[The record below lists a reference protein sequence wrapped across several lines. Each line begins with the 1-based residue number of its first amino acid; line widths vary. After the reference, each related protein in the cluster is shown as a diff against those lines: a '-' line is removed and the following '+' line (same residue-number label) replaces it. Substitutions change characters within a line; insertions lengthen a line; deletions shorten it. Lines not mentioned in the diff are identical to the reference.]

1 MDTTLPAICFIF
13 CILHA
18 PEPVAVNNYATE
30 CRVINPSKRDT
41 AETLKQ
47 VAREN
52 ARCRAAKGGK
62 K

>member
-13 CILHA
+13 CVLH
-18 PEPVAVNNYATE
+18 PPTPVQVNNFAQE
-30 CRVINPSKRDT
+30 CRVINPSRSDT
-41 AETLKQ
+41 PATLKQ

-52 ARCRAAKGGK
+52 ARCRAAKGEK